1 MGSRVFNWFLVVV
14 SLLLLAMLATVPLDW
29 RDQAIFGVCTLVA
42 ALVVD
47 RLLPAQTG
55 TLTLVGLSIFSTI
68 RYAIWRFGETWQYL
82 KVNGIEALGADIVF
96 VALLL
101 GAECYAIAILLLG
114 YFQAARP
121 LQRRPVPLPEDAS
134 SWPTVDIFV
143 PTYNEPLDVVRATV
157 LGAMNIDWPEEKRRV
172 YILDDGT
179 RPEFEDFANECGA
192 GYIIRARHIH
202 AKAGNINNALKQ
214 TDGEFVVIFDA
225 DHVATRSF
233 LQMTMGWF
241 LQDPKLAMLQT
252 PHHFY
257 SPDPFERNLNLF
269 RKVSNEGALF
279 YGVLQDGNDLWNA
292 TFFCGSCAVMRRTAL
307 DEVGGIAVETVTED
321 AHTSL
326 RLQKLGWNTAYL
338 AIPQAAGLA
347 TANLAEHIG
356 QRIRWARGMV
366 QILRLENPLFARGL
380 TWPQRFCYFNAVAHF
395 LFAMP
400 RLIFLTSPLLY
411 LLFNVSNILG
421 YVVAIMMYALPHLFM
436 ATITNSRIQ
445 GRHRLSFWNE
455 IYETVLAPYIL
466 LPTLAALVSPRWG
479 KFNVTPKSTKVDQ
492 TFFDWRV
499 SAPYLAL
506 AALIVAGMIN
516 GVIRMK
522 AEPEVT
528 GTLAINMAWCVL
540 NLVTLGGAIAVA
552 RERAQRRNKARI
564 DASLPCELRLAG
576 ATYSTHTLNISES
589 GLAMELPAGLRLQP
603 GDRVAVRF
611 PLFNGN
617 IELPIDVIVTVK
629 GTLRASFVVESV
641 AQAESITRVVYSRAD
656 AWLDW
661 KNGPDDRPLYSFLHI
676 LWVSLGG
683 YAAVLG
689 ALFSGRTRRAAAV
702 AALLAAALFS
712 ASRLHAAP
720 SPEPRPALAPSFSD
734 TVDLRSLGLR
744 EPLLLH
750 GADGQAGVRFYIP
763 VTKVTTDATL
773 TLQFRPSA
781 AIAADGFALQ
791 VSLNGAEVGAVPAR
805 ATSGAVATANLVLPS
820 DLLLSENQLM
830 FRISANCVACPA
842 DVNAQET
849 YVDLN
854 TAVRMSGVL
863 MPLANDLRLLPAP
876 FFDPSSRYK
885 TRLPFVLPA
894 NADNRTLEAAGIVA
908 SWFGMLADHRG
919 MQFPVTAGT
928 LPAGNAVVLLRAG
941 SPLAAEL
948 GMNEAGP
955 LVAVRDNPVDP
966 HGRLL
971 VLYGATGE
979 HLLAAA
985 RAVALRASDLQGDR
999 AAVPATP
1006 AKLSPRG
1013 LNDAPRWVNTKT
1025 PITLGGLT
1033 TADSLRV
1040 AGNGSARLYFRL
1052 PPDLYYGSRAT
1063 VPLRLSYRYSQLT
1076 SGTKASLQVRMNG
1089 IQVSQLA
1096 VPSKESGKVQHAVL
1110 QVPVSL
1116 LYPRNTLDLD
1126 FRYQAGPG
1134 SSAPPTAQVLPT
1146 SALDLTDVPTFT
1158 ALPRLDLFAKAGF
1171 PFTRRADLS
1180 ETAVVLASDR
1190 TLEHTGLFLDLMG
1203 FLGAQTGYPAA
1214 GLRVI
1219 APAEAVTEDRDLLV
1233 IGTGNESGLSML
1245 GHAPLELRQGA
1256 FRPAQAGGFLGQLD
1270 SLGWT
1275 GTGRER
1281 DRLLDALAGDAP
1293 DAILQGYASR
1303 VRNGRSVVTIA
1314 ATTLP
1319 GSETFVEGLA
1329 GAAQSVQVAGSVS
1342 VYQNGK
1348 FQSFHIGRADEY
1360 LGSLGS
1366 WEMFHYL
1373 VARQFLWMP
1382 VVIVLLAL
1390 VLGSLSHQWLERRAA
1405 LRVKIQ

>member
-1 MGSRVFNWFLVVV
+1 MARRAFAWLLGFI

-29 RDQAIFGVCTLVA
+29 RDQAIFSFCTLVA
-42 ALVVD
+42 ALIVD
-47 RLLPAQTG
+47 RFLPAQTG
-55 TLTLVGLSIFSTI
+55 TLTLVALSVFSTI

-82 KVNGIEALGADIVF
+82 KVNGIESLGIDIVF

-101 GAECYAIAILLLG
+101 GAECYAIVILLLG

-121 LQRRPVPLPEDAS
+121 LQRRPVPLPEDAA

-143 PTYNEPLDVVRATV
+143 PTYNEPLEVVRATV
-157 LGAMNIDWPEEKRRV
+157 LGALNIDWPEHKRRV
-172 YILDDGT
+172 HILDDGT
-179 RPEFEDFANECGA
+179 RPEFEDFAKECGA
-192 GYIIRARHIH
+192 GYIIRARHVH

-241 LQDPKLAMLQT
+241 LHDPKLAMLQT

-269 RKVSNEGALF
+269 RKVSNEGSLF
-279 YGVLQDGNDLWNA
+279 YGVVQDGNDLWNA
-292 TFFCGSCAVMRRTAL
+292 TFFCGSCAVIRRRAL
-307 DEVGGIAVETVTED
+307 EEVGGIAVETVTED

-326 RLQKLGWNTAYL
+326 RLQKGGWNTAYL

-366 QILRLENPLFARGL
+366 QILRLENPLFTRGL
-380 TWPQRFCYFNAVAHF
+380 KWPQRLCYFNAVAHF
-395 LFAMP
+395 LFALP
-400 RLIFLTSPLLY
+400 RLIFLTAPLLY

-421 YVVAIMMYALPHLFM
+421 YVVAILMYALPHLFM

-466 LPTLAALVSPRWG
+466 LPTLAALISPRWG

-499 SAPYLAL
+499 SAPYLVLVAMVL
-506 AALIVAGMIN
+506 AGIIN
-516 GVIRMK
+516 GVFRMK
-522 AEPEVT
+522 AEPEVA
-528 GTLAINMAWCVL
+528 GTLAINIAWCVL

-552 RERAQRRNKARI
+552 QERAQRRNKARI
-564 DASLPCELRLAG
+564 DTSLPCELRFSG
-576 ATYSTHTLNISES
+576 AAHSTHTLNISES
-589 GLAMELPAGLRLQP
+589 GLAIEMPAGLRLQP
-603 GDRVAVRF
+603 GERGTVRF
-611 PLFNGN
+611 PLFDGT
-617 IELPIDVIVTVK
+617 IDLPIEVIVPLK
-629 GTLRASFVVESV
+629 GTLRASFMIESV
-641 AQAESITRVVYSRAD
+641 AQAEAVTRVVYGRAD

-661 KNGPDDRPLYSFLHI
+661 KTGPDDRPLHSFFHI
-676 LWVSLGG
+676 LWVSLCG
-683 YAAVLG
+683 YAAVIR
-689 ALFSGRTRRAAAV
+689 AMFTGRTRRAAA
-702 AALLAAALFS
+702 AAVLLAAALFS

-720 SPEPRPALAPSFSD
+720 ASDAPAPSFSD

-744 EPLLLH
+744 EPPLLH
-750 GADGQAGVRFYIP
+750 GSEGQASIRFHIP
-763 VTKVTTDATL
+763 VTKITTDATL

-781 AIAADGFALQ
+781 AIAGDGFALH
-791 VSLNGAEVGAVPAR
+791 VSLNGAEVGTVPTR
-805 ATSGAVATANLVLPS
+805 ATSGAHATANLVLPS
-820 DLLLSENQLM
+820 DLLLSENQLA

-842 DVNAQET
+842 DVITQDT

-854 TAVRMSGVL
+854 TAIRMSGVL

-894 NADNRTLEAAGIVA
+894 HPDNRTLEAAGVVA

-919 MQFPVTAGT
+919 MQFPVSSET
-928 LPAGNAVVLLRAG
+928 LPAGNAVVLVRAG
-941 SPLAAEL
+941 SPLAEDL
-948 GMNEAGP
+948 GLGEGGP
-955 LVAVRDNPVDP
+955 LVAIRDNPADP

-971 VLYGATGE
+971 VLYGATSGQ
-979 HLLAAA
+979 LLTAAKA
-985 RAVALRASDLQGDR
+985 IALHASDLQGDR
-999 AAVPATP
+999 ASVS
-1006 AKLSPRG
+1006 AKHADSAPRG
-1013 LNDAPRWVNTKT
+1013 LNDAPRWVNTKA
-1025 PITLGGLT
+1025 PITLGSLT

-1063 VPLRLSYRYSQLT
+1063 VPLRLAYRYSQLAP
-1076 SGTKASLQVRMNG
+1076 GTKANLQVRMNG
-1089 IQVSQLA
+1089 IQVSLLS
-1096 VPSKESGKVQHAVL
+1096 VPARESGKVQHAML

-1126 FRYQAGPG
+1126 FRYQASPG
-1134 SSAPPTAQVLPT
+1134 STAPPTAQVLPT
-1146 SALDLTDVPTFT
+1146 SALDLTDVSTFT

-1171 PFTRRADLS
+1171 PFTRRADLR
-1180 ETAVVLASDR
+1180 ETAVVLASNA
-1190 TLEHTGLFLDLMG
+1190 TPEQTGLYLDLMG
-1203 FLGAQTGYPAA
+1203 FLGAQTGHPAVA
-1214 GLRVI
+1214 VRVI
-1219 APAEAVTEDRDLLV
+1219 EAREAASVDRDLLV
-1233 IGTGNESGLSML
+1233 IGAGNESLPAIL
-1245 GHAPLELRQGA
+1245 GSAPLTMRQGA
-1256 FRPAQAGGFLGQLD
+1256 FRPTEAGGLQQLD

-1275 GTGRER
+1275 RSGREQ
-1281 DRLLDALAGDAP
+1281 DRLFDALAGDAP

-1314 ATTLP
+1314 APTLA

-1329 GAAQSVQVAGSVS
+1329 AAAQTVQVAGSVS

-1348 FQSFHIGRADEY
+1348 FQSFHIGRDDAY

-1405 LRVKIQ
+1405 LRVKVQ